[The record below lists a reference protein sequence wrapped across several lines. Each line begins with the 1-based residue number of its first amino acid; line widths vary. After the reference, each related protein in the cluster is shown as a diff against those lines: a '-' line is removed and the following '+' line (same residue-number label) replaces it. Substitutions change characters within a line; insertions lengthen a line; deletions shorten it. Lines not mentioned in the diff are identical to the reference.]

1 VIAFS
6 LHDEWRDNRCNVQ
19 AGVVSAMLSGGQI
32 ELGKRDI
39 NLLALEKL
47 AYLGNSA
54 AFYSVLVEVELFK
67 PSPWRGGGLDGLHG
81 STV

>member
-1 VIAFS
+1 MRRGKLS
-6 LHDEWRDNRCNVQ
+6 SMVQ
-19 AGVVSAMLSGGQI
+19 EAGTSIVLTS
-32 ELGKRDI
+32 
-39 NLLALEKL
+39 EKL
-47 AYLGNSA
+47 TDLGNSA